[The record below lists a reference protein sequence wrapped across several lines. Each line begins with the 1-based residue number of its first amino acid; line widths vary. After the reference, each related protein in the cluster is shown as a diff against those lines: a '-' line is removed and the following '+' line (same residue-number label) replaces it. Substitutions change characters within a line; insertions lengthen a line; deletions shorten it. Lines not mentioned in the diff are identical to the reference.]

1 MSTRLAIYFHLPFCR
16 RKCSYCSFI
25 SYGGREADIPR
36 YLSALRNELKRRAGG
51 EAVVSV
57 YFGGGTPSLLT
68 APDIKEILSATG
80 TLYRLEG
87 DAEISLEA
95 NPDSAGIDWMRALRA
110 GGVNRLSLGIQSLND
125 AELKLLGRLHSAADA
140 RKAALAARQAGF
152 NNLNI
157 DLIYGLPGQ
166 SSRDFKKTLTEVI
179 DMAPEHISLYA
190 LSLEQ
195 DVPLWL
201 TMQRGQLPAID
212 PDKSAAHYE
221 MASDI
226 LAAAGYD
233 HYEISNW
240 ARAGCRCRHNLTY
253 WRNQPYLGFGAAAH
267 SWTDGRRFANTAD
280 IDTYVGALSRGELP
294 PRDPDEEIDDKLEL
308 AETIILGLRLSDGVG
323 AGDIGE
329 RFGIDLMTEYAAV
342 IGELGDL
349 GLLEHAGERLRL
361 TPRGRLLGNE
371 VFWRFLPD

>member
-1 MSTRLAIYFHLPFCR
+1 
-16 RKCSYCSFI
+16 
-25 SYGGREADIPR
+25 
-36 YLSALRNELKRRAGG
+36 LRRRAGG
-51 EAVVSV
+51 EAVTSV
-57 YFGGGTPSLLT
+57 YFGGGTPSLL
-68 APDIKEILSATG
+68 AAKDIKEMLGAIGA
-80 TLYRLEG
+80 LYHLEG
-87 DAEISLEA
+87 DVEISIEA
-95 NPDSAGIDWMRALRA
+95 NPDSASAGWMRAVRA

-140 RKAALAARQAGF
+140 RKAARAARQAGF
-152 NNLNI
+152 RNLNI

-166 SSRDFKKTLTEVI
+166 PARDFKKTLEEII

-201 TMQRGQLPAID
+201 AMQRGQLPAID
-212 PDKSAAHYE
+212 PDESAAHYR
-221 MASDI
+221 MAEKQ

-240 ARAGCRCRHNLTY
+240 ARAGYRCRHNLTY
-253 WRNQPYLGFGAAAH
+253 WQNRPYLGFGAAAH
-267 SWTDGRRFANTAD
+267 SWTAGRRFANTAD
-280 IDTYVGALSRGELP
+280 IDTYTGALSQGTMP
-294 PRDPDEEIDDKLEL
+294 PLDPDEEINDKLEL
-308 AETIILGLRLSDGVG
+308 AETIILGLRLADGVG

-329 RFGIDLMTEYAAV
+329 RFGIDLMQEHAAV

-349 GLLEHAGERLRL
+349 GLLEQAGERLRL